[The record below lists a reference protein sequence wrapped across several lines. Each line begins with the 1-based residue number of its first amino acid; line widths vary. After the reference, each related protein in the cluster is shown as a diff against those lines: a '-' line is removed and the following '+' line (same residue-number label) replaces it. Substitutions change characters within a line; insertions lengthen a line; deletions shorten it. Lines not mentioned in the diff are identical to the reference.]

1 MGDIFLK
8 LLNMSITAGWLI
20 LAVLCIR
27 VLFKNMPKWIHC
39 LLWGVVAV
47 RLMVPFSIES
57 AFSLLPSAEPIQS
70 SSMAEGEIVPYVPSI
85 DSNLPMVENTVNPL
99 LAKTFSYEESDSAA
113 PLQVVTGIAGSVWLS
128 GMIALLLFAIGSVIR
143 LHLLVRTAVPYKKQ
157 IFICDEVSSPF
168 ILGLFRPRVYL
179 SSAMEKDEMNY
190 VIAHEKAHLRR
201 KDHLWKPLGYLI
213 LCVYWFHP
221 LCWVA
226 YIMLCKD
233 IELACDEKV
242 IKNMSF
248 ANKKEYSRVLLYCA
262 SQRRLVFSCPLS
274 FGEVGVKE
282 RVKSVLKYKKPAFFI
297 TLVAVML
304 CVVVAVCFLTNPA
317 KTYQIKV
324 TVPAGSTAAFCYSE
338 EEISPKGN
346 TLTLANGEGLGDTEV
361 ILLPVEV
368 REENAYDESAYM
380 TPGMPVKMDVEK
392 GAWFK
397 IGVNVQNP
405 TAEDKDFYV
414 SVKNVEVRISSEEIS
429 ESENSMYG
437 EIVAGLGDEEAYA
450 FLSMDYGYDVLLT
463 TDLIYDAGTEQQ
475 AAVSCDVYYPVD
487 DEVKKLGSI
496 LSDGTAYPLTFTKD
510 GIFAASGHKIEKYGI
525 SEEGTLYLEKGVYEQ
540 FDEAGNA
547 TYIRM
552 TGDQESPSTEA
563 EYQELL
569 NAYGSS
575 QIVHFSYGADGAVNE
590 YLAVEQP
597 EGNAYLQ
604 DLAYYLEL
612 TVPDLAFRDM
622 SEPDKAELLAE
633 YGTLLDGYTLMARE
647 STDGKTAYIAGH
659 YQGDVADS
667 PLYQM
672 QDMGHYS
679 DKDYQILYSE
689 ENREAM
695 ERVLN
700 EQGVQ
705 AITDEAYVI
714 EKSWMYRTV
723 GAEYIFI
730 QPTAEGQEMYSA
742 FAKYF
747 EPDRG
752 RRYLEDALA
761 RGIAVNAAEEPYLNV
776 YLISEEY
783 GEITETIPLTEE
795 TAAGIL
801 AEDTQKLTDGHGFG
815 ASLHTNGESFYFSE
829 SKVPQAVLDLAVEKC
844 GYRFESPQSITASIT
859 EARFDCSWLDDPLYL
874 EEKHLTRLEEILK
887 SAKFDG
893 VGNCGYGAKLTLTLE
908 NGETVT
914 VFKGTDDCGSL
925 VFGSW
930 GGYSLRDEA
939 DDEFWE
945 LFGLSAEG
953 HERFSSQNENSE
965 GSVENQKV
973 TTENPEEDRK
983 KPEAAIVDASDISR
997 IEVINGNIGERKTLT
1012 AEDAYYEYPD
1022 MGNPQAERAVNTLE
1036 HVTMT
1041 MMKYKSWEGEIE
1053 ITNQTDRELQTGAW
1067 YEIQKLEDG
1076 VWQLVETRVE
1086 IVLEDLAYRLPAGET
1101 TVFPTNWKGLYGEL
1115 PSGEYRVIK
1124 YVSVPLADRIE
1135 THYLAAEFE
1144 IP

>member
-27 VLFKNMPKWIHC
+27 VLFKKMPKWIHC

-99 LAKTFSYEESDSAA
+99 LAKTFAYEESDSAA

-143 LHLLVRTAVPYKKQ
+143 LHLLVRTAIPYKKQ
-157 IFICDEVSSPF
+157 IFICDEVSFPF

-179 SSAMEKDEMNY
+179 SSAMERDEMNY

-248 ANKKEYSRVLLYCA
+248 ANRKEYSRVLLSCA
-262 SQRRLVFSCPLS
+262 SQRRLVFSCPLA

-317 KTYQIKV
+317 KTYQIRV

-368 REENAYDESAYM
+368 REENAYEPAYM

-414 SVKNVEVRISSEEIS
+414 SVKNVEVRIASEEIS

-563 EYQELL
+563 EYQELV

-575 QIVHFSYGADGAVNE
+575 QIVHFSYGAAGSVNE
-590 YLAVEQP
+590 YQEMEAALEVKEQTP
-597 EGNAYLQ
+597 DTGDEGVFDELVRVVSSVGLKNAYPWSNTVELKENADALIRMASDETGRFEIYGIMSAKYGTYGLLLNDWTGGQ
-604 DLAYYLEL
+604 ENWNFAYVPWEYTGTPSGQPILESDGNGKYVFAYIDQYEDG
-612 TVPDLAFRDM
+612 VPWWEECILDCGYDTGHM
-622 SEPDKAELLAE
+622 ELL
-633 YGTLLDGYTLMARE
+633 T
-647 STDGKTAYIAGH
+647 
-659 YQGDVADS
+659 
-667 PLYQM
+667 P
-672 QDMGHYS
+672 
-679 DKDYQILYSE
+679 
-689 ENREAM
+689 
-695 ERVLN
+695 
-700 EQGVQ
+700 
-705 AITDEAYVI
+705 
-714 EKSWMYRTV
+714 
-723 GAEYIFI
+723 
-730 QPTAEGQEMYSA
+730 
-742 FAKYF
+742 
-747 EPDRG
+747 
-752 RRYLEDALA
+752 
-761 RGIAVNAAEEPYLNV
+761 
-776 YLISEEY
+776 EEY
-783 GEITETIPLTEE
+783 NAKWGEELEEETTENSGENTGN
-795 TAAGIL
+795 TAAGTMMVD
-801 AEDTQKLTDGHGFG
+801 ATE
-815 ASLHTNGESFYFSE
+815 
-829 SKVPQAVLDLAVEKC
+829 V
-844 GYRFESPQSITASIT
+844 ASI
-859 EARFDCSWLDDPLYL
+859 
-874 EEKHLTRLEEILK
+874 EI
-887 SAKFDG
+887 
-893 VGNCGYGAKLTLTLE
+893 
-908 NGETVT
+908 
-914 VFKGTDDCGSL
+914 
-925 VFGSW
+925 
-930 GGYSLRDEA
+930 
-939 DDEFWE
+939 
-945 LFGLSAEG
+945 
-953 HERFSSQNENSE
+953 
-965 GSVENQKV
+965 
-973 TTENPEEDRK
+973 
-983 KPEAAIVDASDISR
+983 
-997 IEVINGNIGERKTLT
+997 INGNSGERKSLT

-1053 ITNQTDRELQTGAW
+1053 ITNQTDRELQTGPW